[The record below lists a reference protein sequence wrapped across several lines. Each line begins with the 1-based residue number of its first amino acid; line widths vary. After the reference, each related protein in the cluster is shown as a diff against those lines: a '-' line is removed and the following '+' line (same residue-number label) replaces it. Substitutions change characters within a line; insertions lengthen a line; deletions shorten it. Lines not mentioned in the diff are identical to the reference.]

1 MVTLGSRGDVEPFI
15 ALGLGLR
22 AAGHE
27 VSVATGVDFEPVVRA
42 LGLGFIPVGG
52 DMQAAISGE
61 EGRRMLRTKN
71 PVAFVRR
78 LRRTAEPIIHT
89 MQEDIWAAVQ
99 GADAC
104 VFSYLCGP
112 VLDIHEATGLPCI
125 MGILQPMLAT
135 GEFPVPI
142 IPVRSLGRPLN
153 RLSFELLSLV
163 MYAFF
168 GDLAVRWRR
177 ERFHL
182 PPPPRIRRIE
192 KLGLPVLGAW
202 SPAVIPRPT
211 DWPEQARVTGYWL
224 MPPSDYQPSAELRD
238 FLSRGP
244 APVLV
249 SFGSMVDEDPAG
261 LAAIVEQ
268 ALDRADRRAV
278 LVGGWSGLS
287 VSSERILSVNSIPYD
302 WLLPRVAAAVHHGGA
317 GTTAAVLRAGVPS
330 VAVPFGTDQPY
341 WSRIVHRLGAGP
353 PPIPRSRLTADRLAR
368 AITAA
373 ISDQSIRARAAA
385 LGRAIS
391 AEDGVKTAVDE
402 VTTSLGACRRI
413 PLGSAKG
420 ASSFQP
426 GA

>member
-22 AAGHE
+22 GAGHE
-27 VSVATGVDFEPVVRA
+27 VSVATGVDFEPAVRA

-78 LRRTAEPIIHT
+78 LRRTAEPIIRT
-89 MQEDIWAAVQ
+89 MQEDIRAAVQ

-112 VLDIHEATGLPCI
+112 VLDVHEATGLPCC
-125 MGILQPMLAT
+125 MGVLQPMLAT
-135 GEFPVPI
+135 GEFPHPSLPI
-142 IPVRSLGRPLN
+142 RTLGRTLN
-153 RLSFELLSLV
+153 RLSFELFSLA
-163 MYAFF
+163 MFAFF
-168 GDLAVRWRR
+168 GGLAVRWRR

-182 PPPPRIRRIE
+182 PPPPRFRRIE
-192 KLGLPVLGAW
+192 KLGLPVLGAF
-202 SPAVIPRPT
+202 SPAVIPRPA
-211 DWPEQARVTGYWL
+211 DWPEQARVTGYWF
-224 MPPSDYQPSAELRD
+224 MPPSDYQPSDELRE
-238 FLSRGP
+238 FLTRGP

-261 LAAIVEQ
+261 LAAMVEQ
-268 ALDRADRRAV
+268 ALELADQRAV
-278 LVGGWSGLS
+278 LVGGWSGLR
-287 VSSERILSVNSIPYD
+287 SSSPRHFCVDAIPYD

-341 WSRIVHRLGAGP
+341 WARIVHRLGAGP
-353 PPIPRSRLTADRLAR
+353 PPIPRSRLTPDRLAR

-373 ISDQSIRARAAA
+373 VTDDSIRARAAA
-385 LGRAIS
+385 LGRAIR
-391 AEDGVKTAVDE
+391 AEDGVKAAVDE
-402 VTTSLGACRRI
+402 VTAFLG
-413 PLGSAKG
+413 GKG
-420 ASSFQP
+420 LSKIS
-426 GA
+426 